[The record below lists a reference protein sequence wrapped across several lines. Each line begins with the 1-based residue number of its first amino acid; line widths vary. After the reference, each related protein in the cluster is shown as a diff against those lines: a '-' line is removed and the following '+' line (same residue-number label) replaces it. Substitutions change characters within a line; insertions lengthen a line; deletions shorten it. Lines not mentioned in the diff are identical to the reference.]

1 MTISTAATVFA
12 LVASSLAS
20 ASNMNYIRTRD
31 QAENTKVQ
39 TSIEAWNTDVIAVNN
54 FLNTVSEKLDDLP
67 ALATYAD
74 SVSQNAQDE
83 PTQLGVLTS
92 FVNSGFPTEAFKCA
106 TGDLA
111 VGETVGSTTFNFKA
125 LVIDV
130 FADIVTDANA
140 GNRDGVTNSV
150 DVVNSYR
157 CCNVLPD
164 LDIIWRDAAQSAGF
178 TEVDVPFTPPRPDAC
193 GAIDCST
200 VDQHST
206 CASQSNT
213 VLGTDFGT
221 PGS

>member
-1 MTISTAATVFA
+1 M
-12 LVASSLAS
+12 
-20 ASNMNYIRTRD
+20 
-31 QAENTKVQ
+31 
-39 TSIEAWNTDVIAVNN
+39 IAVNN
-54 FLNTVSEKLDDLP
+54 FLNTVSEKLGDLP
-67 ALATYAD
+67 ALATYAG

-130 FADIVTDANA
+130 LADIVSDANA
-140 GNRDGVTNSV
+140 GKRNGVTNSV

-164 LDIIWRDAAQSAGF
+164 LDIIWRQAAQSVGF
-178 TEVDVPFTPPRPDAC
+178 TEVDLPFTPPRPDAC

-206 CASQSNT
+206 RASQSNT
-213 VLGTDFGT
+213 VLGADSGT